1 MAVARATVASVV
13 EASATQLPLRFPLK
27 LSGKAIVVKQDW
39 CRGCSKGEDWH
50 RIVDTV
56 RAPGSKGR
64 PHCEDCW
71 EVHIRAN
78 VNVFKRGELPSYY
91 DQVEQKKKED
101 VANYPL
107 CFNGP
112 CKDKWRKARWNGYC
126 SYTCACECGFEETLE
141 KVDDQKKQE
150 YVTDYPLCING
161 PCKDKW
167 RKARWNGYCSYTCA
181 CECGFEEE
189 LEKVDD
195 QKKMKGVMIAPPG
208 IAPPVKE
215 IEENVTMQK
224 YKALRP
230 EAKSQWNSLCQRWK
244 DIENPES
251 LLRQTDAN
259 SRKRRRLDNFVMKA
273 MTFVGED
280 ENWDDKLTNGELQA
294 YFSKMV
300 VTTD

>member
-101 VANYPL
+101 VASYPL
-107 CFNGP
+107 C
-112 CKDKWRKARWNGYC
+112 
-126 SYTCACECGFEETLE
+126 L
-141 KVDDQKKQE
+141 
-150 YVTDYPLCING
+150 NG